1 MFAQY
6 LKWLYIKEKK
16 TGWKGSV
23 KVFSIDYNA
32 INTSNISDIHRCLIK
47 NTWYKIIFGIIKK
60 IFIVLL
66 TSCINTSS
74 IGNASNHTKCVSA
87 NNQKCE
93 I

>member
-6 LKWLYIKEKK
+6 LKWLYMKKKKKK

-23 KVFSIDYNA
+23 KDFSIDYNA
-32 INTSNISDIHRCLIK
+32 IITS
-47 NTWYKIIFGIIKK
+47 KIIFGIIKK
-60 IFIVLL
+60 MFIVLL

-74 IGNASNHTKCVSA
+74 IVNASNHTKCVSA